1 MNAVFVDA
9 SYWIAFRDRNEE
21 RHAGARRLGAELA
34 AQRTPLC
41 TTTFVFAEVYAYFAR
56 FPILR
61 EQLIH
66 DFWESGAIRLIDPAY
81 TDQEEAI
88 RILRSQ
94 RDKDY
99 SFCDAISFVV
109 MRRFDLQRVAAFD
122 DHFRQF
128 GGFEVIP

>member
-9 SYWIAFRDRNEE
+9 SYWIALRDRNEE
-21 RHAGARRLGAELA
+21 RHTRARRLGTELA

-56 FPILR
+56 SPVLR

-88 RILRSQ
+88 RLLLSQ
-94 RDKDY
+94 PDKDY
-99 SFCDAISFVV
+99 SFCDAVSCVII
-109 MRRFDLQRVAAFD
+109 RQFDLRRVAAFD
-122 DHFRQF
+122 HHFHQF
-128 GGFEVIP
+128 GGFDVLP